1 MPAKNGDKVKVHYKG
16 TLEDGTQFD
25 SSEGRDPLEFTLGAN
40 QVIPGFEKA
49 VDGMESGDKKTIN
62 IPSDEAYGQYRD
74 DMVVDVPRN
83 MIPGNIDPQ
92 PGLQFMVPTR
102 DGGGQPVTVL
112 EMSEDSIKL
121 DANHRLAG
129 KDLTFEIELV
139 EFKNAN

>member
-1 MPAKNGDKVKVHYKG
+1 
-16 TLEDGTQFD
+16 
-25 SSEGRDPLEFTLGAN
+25 
-40 QVIPGFEKA
+40 
-49 VDGMESGDKKTIN
+49 MESGDKKTIN